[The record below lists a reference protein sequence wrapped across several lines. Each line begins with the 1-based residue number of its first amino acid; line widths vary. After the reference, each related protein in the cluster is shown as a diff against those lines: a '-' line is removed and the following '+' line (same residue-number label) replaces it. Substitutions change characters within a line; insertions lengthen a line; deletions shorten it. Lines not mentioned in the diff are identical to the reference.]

1 MDSETDVSEYDEGA
15 ELDFVI
21 ATLPPPTILTV
32 NFVLEIPHASPHPN
46 RHSRA
51 TSNILRRMV
60 SPPHIG
66 VVILEYLEAIVAIE
80 VLEALVIL
88 EALEILELL

>member
-1 MDSETDVSEYDEGA
+1 M
-15 ELDFVI
+15 DFVI

-51 TSNILRRMV
+51 ASNILRRIV

-80 VLEALVIL
+80 ALEVLEVLEVLEIL